1 MKTIPFAQASDRMS
15 GMEGSAMKMKRLGRA
30 VMVLAS
36 AVTFLALWGG
46 SAAPVSAGQSKPSGI
61 HWTEWER
68 KYEGVFVLS
77 ASRESRKVALT
88 FDDVPDPRFT
98 PQVLDVLK
106 RKGVR
111 ASFFV
116 VGTRARKYPDLVKRI
131 HREGHDIG
139 NHSYSHPDFSKM
151 PLARVQEQILR
162 AEAAIAAA
170 VGFRPRLVRPP
181 YGEIVPRQLEWAKK
195 RGYTVVNWDVDS
207 SDWRQLSANQV
218 FRNVTRAVRPGSV
231 VLMHAGGGDGQNLS
245 GTVAA
250 LPRII
255 DWLREHDYEP
265 VALTEL
271 LNLPEKRGR

>member
-1 MKTIPFAQASDRMS
+1 MRKA
-15 GMEGSAMKMKRLGRA
+15 RLGKA
-30 VMVLAS
+30 VMALVC
-36 AVTFLALWGG
+36 AVAFLTLWDGYLP
-46 SAAPVSAGQSKPSGI
+46 ARAEQTKPSGA

-88 FDDVPDPRFT
+88 FDDVPGDRYT
-98 PQVLDVLK
+98 SQVLDVLK
-106 RKGVR
+106 RKRVR

-116 VGTRARKYPDLVKRI
+116 VGTRARKFPELVRRI

-139 NHSYSHPDFSKM
+139 NHSYNHPDFSKL
-151 PLARVQEQILR
+151 PLRKVQEQVLR
-162 AEAAIAAA
+162 AEAAIADA
-170 VGFRPRLVRPP
+170 VGFKPRLVRPP
-181 YGEIVPRQLEWAKK
+181 YGEIVPKQLEWAKR

-218 FRNVTRAVRPGSV
+218 FRNVTRSVRPGSV
-231 VLMHAGGGDGQNLS
+231 VLMHAGGGNGQRLA
-245 GTVAA
+245 GTVEA

-265 VALTEL
+265 VSLTEL
-271 LNLPEKRGR
+271 LRLPEKRGR